1 MIHPKDEDGHKLF
14 TAMILIQ
21 TIDNLKK
28 NSPACSDQ
36 GSNSDNFF
44 IVDEERGDPNTIE
57 SGRSLP
63 PSKTPFKLPAKC
75 HFNGVSLV
83 DQ

>member
-1 MIHPKDEDGHKLF
+1 M
-14 TAMILIQ
+14 TLIQ

-28 NSPACSDQ
+28 KVPHAQ
-36 GSNSDNFF
+36 IRGPTLTTFF

-57 SGRSLP
+57 SGSSLA
-63 PSKTPFKLPAKC
+63 PSEMPFKLQAKR
-75 HFNGVSLV
+75 HFNGILLV

>member
-1 MIHPKDEDGHKLF
+1 M
-14 TAMILIQ
+14 TLIQ

-28 NSPACSDQ
+28 KVPHAQ
-36 GSNSDNFF
+36 IRGPTLTTFF
-44 IVDEERGDPNTIE
+44 FVDEEGGDPNTIE
-57 SGRSLP
+57 SGTSLP
-63 PSKTPFKLPAKC
+63 PSETPFKLPAKR

>member
-1 MIHPKDEDGHKLF
+1 MRRSGVQL
-14 TAMILIQ
+14 
-21 TIDNLKK
+21 
-28 NSPACSDQ
+28 
-36 GSNSDNFF
+36 FF

-57 SGRSLP
+57 SGFSLP
-63 PSKTPFKLPAKC
+63 PSETPFKLPAIR

>member
-1 MIHPKDEDGHKLF
+1 M
-14 TAMILIQ
+14 TLIQ
-21 TIDNLKK
+21 TIDNLKRK
-28 NSPACSDQ
+28 VPHAQSGVQ
-36 GSNSDNFF
+36 LFF

-57 SGRSLP
+57 SGFSLP
-63 PSKTPFKLPAKC
+63 RSETPFKLPAKR